1 MDISLVTYKIPITA
15 EGKVMG
21 EVRVKVKLTNS
32 GDAFKARRGEL
43 EPDRI
48 RSKEVEAVVDTGAVC
63 TVIPKSLLHELG
75 LELVK
80 ERRATY
86 ANGESEI
93 VGSSEPVWIELEG
106 RGAFDEALALGEEVL
121 IGQTVLEKTDF
132 LVDCKNKRLVPAH
145 AEGEILHVR

>member
-1 MDISLVTYKIPITA
+1 MNTGLVTFKIPMMP

-32 GDAFKARRGEL
+32 GDAYKARRGEL
-43 EPDRI
+43 EPENV

-63 TVIPKSLLHELG
+63 TVIPRSLIQELG

-93 VGSSEPVWIELEG
+93 VGSSEPVWIEFEG
-106 RGAFDEALALGEEVL
+106 RGAFDEALALGDEVL

-132 LVDCKNKRLVPAH
+132 LVDCKNKRLVPGH